1 MRDKMI
7 QDVKNKQQ
15 ADLLDRQN
23 DEKARVMKLAMDIEK
38 EKE

>member
-7 QDVKNKQQ
+7 QDVKNKQH